1 LLHELVCGL
10 TAVFRAIF
18 NELDVV
24 FLPARG
30 INRVKVTAL
39 TTCIWNGLP
48 FLRVK
53 DPLVSYPEYRE
64 NARVKYLFKDIL
76 GLEDAN
82 CTTYVTELK
91 SLRRRTT
98 SIQLPFDE
106 ICEIYAEI
114 ASIANTDE
122 DREFVS

>member
-1 LLHELVCGL
+1 M
-10 TAVFRAIF
+10 
-18 NELDVV
+18 
-24 FLPARG
+24 
-30 INRVKVTAL
+30 KVTAL
-39 TTCIWNGLP
+39 RSCIWNGLP
-48 FLRVK
+48 FLRIK

-64 NARVKYLFKDIL
+64 NARVKYLFRDIL

-82 CTTYVTELK
+82 HMTYVEELK

-98 SIQLPFDE
+98 SIQPTFDE

-114 ASIANTDE
+114 ANIANTDE